1 MGLISFGKISKAHG
15 LAGEVKF
22 LPFSGQLDNLS
33 TLERIII
40 QKLPG
45 GTPLELKIIKRSFHK
60 GGAILKLE
68 GINSIDD
75 AETLVGKEVYI
86 EASDLRELED
96 DEFYWFD
103 LIGLETF
110 TDEGQYIGVV
120 DSLIDRSL
128 QSLLVVKNN
137 GKEYLI
143 PLTEPIVKDIDLE
156 QSKIIISPIDGLLD

>member
-22 LPFSGQLDNLS
+22 LPFSGQLDNIS

-40 QKLPG
+40 YMTPG
-45 GTPLELKIIKRSFHK
+45 GPPLELKILKRSFQK
-60 GGAILKLE
+60 GSAILKLE
-68 GINSIDD
+68 GVDSIDD
-75 AETLVGKEVYI
+75 AQMLIGNHVYV
-86 EASDLRELED
+86 EASDLRTLED

-110 TDEGQYIGVV
+110 TDDGQYIGIV

-137 GKEYLI
+137 DKEYLI
-143 PLTEPIVKDIDLE
+143 PLTEPIVKNIDLE
-156 QSKIIISPIDGLLD
+156 QSKIIISPITGLLD

>member
-22 LPFSGQLDNLS
+22 LPFSGQLDNIS

-40 QKLPG
+40 YKIPG
-45 GTPLELKIIKRSFHK
+45 GPPLELKILKRSFHK
-60 GGAILKLE
+60 GSAILKLE
-68 GINSIDD
+68 GVDSIDD
-75 AETLVGKEVYI
+75 AKRLVGKDVYV
-86 EASDLRELED
+86 ETSDLRALED

-110 TDEGQYIGVV
+110 TDDGQYIGRV

-128 QSLLVVKNN
+128 QSILVVKND

-156 QSKIIISPIDGLLD
+156 QSKIIISPINGLLD

>member
-15 LAGEVKF
+15 LAGEIKF
-22 LPFSGQLDNLS
+22 LPFSGQLDNIS

-40 QKLPG
+40 YETTG
-45 GTPLELKIIKRSFHK
+45 GPPLELKILKCSFHK
-60 GGAILKLE
+60 GSAILKLE
-68 GINSIDD
+68 GVDSIDD
-75 AETLVGKEVYI
+75 TQKLVGKHVYV
-86 EASDLRELED
+86 ETSDLRVLED

-110 TDEGQYIGVV
+110 TDDGQYIGRV

-128 QSLLVVKNN
+128 QSILVVKND

-156 QSKIIISPIDGLLD
+156 QSKIIISPINGLLD

>member
-15 LAGEVKF
+15 LTGEVKF
-22 LPFSGQLDNLS
+22 LPFSGQLDNIS

-40 QKLPG
+40 YETPG
-45 GTPLELKIIKRSFHK
+45 GSPLELKIIKCRFHK
-60 GGAILKLE
+60 GSAILKLD
-68 GINSIDD
+68 GVDSIDD
-75 AETLVGKEVYI
+75 AKRLVGSHVYV
-86 EASDLRELED
+86 ETSDLRVLED

-110 TDEGQYIGVV
+110 TDDGQYIGIV

-156 QSKIIISPIDGLLD
+156 QSKIIISPINGLLD

>member
-22 LPFSGQLDNLS
+22 LPFSGQLDNIY
-33 TLERIII
+33 TLERVIIYKI
-40 QKLPG
+40 PG
-45 GTPLELKIIKRSFHK
+45 GPPLELKILKRSFHK
-60 GGAILKLE
+60 GSAILKLE
-68 GINSIDD
+68 GVDSIDD
-75 AETLVGKEVYI
+75 AQKLVGKDVYV
-86 EASDLRELED
+86 ETSDLRALED

-110 TDEGQYIGVV
+110 TDDGQYIGRV

-128 QSLLVVKNN
+128 QSILVVKND

-156 QSKIIISPIDGLLD
+156 QSKIIISPINGLLD